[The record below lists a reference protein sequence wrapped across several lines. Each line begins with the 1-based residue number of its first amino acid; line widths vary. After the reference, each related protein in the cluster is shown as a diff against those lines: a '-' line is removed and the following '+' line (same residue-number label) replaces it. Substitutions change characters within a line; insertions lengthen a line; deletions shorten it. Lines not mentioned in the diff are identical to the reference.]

1 MTRNDSSH
9 RASGGVVRVSAGVD
23 LVDVWRISRLA
34 AQPVGMSGVLTE
46 RELSYCHSQARPA
59 EHMAARFAA
68 KEAVLKA
75 FGTGLAQ
82 GIRWTD
88 IEILKDPEG
97 RPAVELHGS
106 AARIATDEGLSV
118 DVSLSHTA
126 HLAIAHA
133 VATWT
138 QPSEALDPSITPR

>member
-1 MTRNDSSH
+1 MTTRESPH
-9 RASGGVVRVSAGVD
+9 RAPGNVVRVSAGVD

-46 RELSYCHSQARPA
+46 REISYCHSQARPA

-75 FGTGLAQ
+75 FGTGLAK

-88 IEILKDPEG
+88 IEILKDPQG

-106 AARIATDEGLSV
+106 AARIAIDEGLSV

-133 VATWT
+133 VATWVD
-138 QPSEALDPSITPR
+138 PPEVLDPPTTPR

>member
-1 MTRNDSSH
+1 MTSNGSPQP
-9 RASGGVVRVSAGVD
+9 ASGSVVRVSAGVD

-34 AQPVGMSGVLTE
+34 AQPTGMSGVLTE
-46 RELSYCHSQARPA
+46 RELSYCDSQVRPA

-75 FGTGLAQ
+75 FGTGLAK

-88 IEILKDPEG
+88 IEILKDPRG

-106 AARIATDEGLSV
+106 AARIAADEGMSV

-133 VATWT
+133 VATWM
-138 QPSEALDPSITPR
+138 DPSAASAPSNNPR